1 MTCTWKERLSI
12 TEWKGG
18 EHETCVE
25 GKRCRFM
32 GGFFFGSIGYL
43 FSFNYFLVF
52 IPYFLF
58 FSFILLTKFV
68 FYSSYDWSRLLPC
81 NRLLHL
87 VDVCL
92 NNYRGKRGKMFLV
105 LANDMKL

>member
-1 MTCTWKERLSI
+1 MEGR
-12 TEWKGG
+12 
-18 EHETCVE
+18 EHETYVE
-25 GKRCRFM
+25 GKRAVVSWEDWQSFFLVLLGIC
-32 GGFFFGSIGYL
+32 FFFWIFTL
-43 FSFNYFLVF
+43 C

-68 FYSSYDWSRLLPC
+68 FYSSYDWSRLLLC

-87 VDVCL
+87 WAFL
-92 NNYRGKRGKMFLV
+92 NNYRGKGGMFLV

>member
-1 MTCTWKERLSI
+1 MEGGGTRDVC
-12 TEWKGG
+12 GG
-18 EHETCVE
+18 EALSFH
-25 GKRCRFM
+25 GR
-32 GGFFFGSIGYL
+32 FFFWFYWVSVFVHLFFGFYTL
-43 FSFNYFLVF
+43 FS
-52 IPYFLF
+52 FLF